1 MDYYVKL
8 ALKAFYYNPEGF
20 DTDEFYR
27 EYLRRCVEDQVK
39 PKSKSFVIKTVCAET
54 GLRIEER
61 RIKYFRR

>member
-1 MDYYVKL
+1 MDYHIDL
-8 ALKAFYYNPEGF
+8 ALKEFYYNPEGF

-27 EYLRRCVEDQVK
+27 EYLRYCAEDQAK
-39 PKSKSFVIKTVCAET
+39 AKSKSFVIKTVCAET